1 MNILAQQLIS
11 EYCREQGFYIE
22 KIVYEQLSQQE
33 KNRYDNGRPFLF
45 GYSSTFQKRE
55 EFTSG
60 ISAPSNVIY
69 IFTYAELPLKEGD
82 IIRIRGRGDF
92 IIEQITETITRKKTA
107 SAKRYSLM
115 LK

>member
-82 IIRIRGRGDF
+82 IRIGRGDF
-92 IIEQITETITRKKTA
+92 IMSKLRNYPRKKTA